1 LDEQNGKAGS
11 VCLAVA
17 ARSAIAR
24 AVGGVSAGHVALQVA
39 KRFGSVSV
47 GVVC

>member
-1 LDEQNGKAGS
+1 MDEQNGKAGS

-24 AVGGVSAGHVALQVA
+24 AVGSVDAGHATLRVM